1 MNNDESR
8 DKMKTMTRILVFVA
22 ILPLGLLALEV
33 TPILKLAGAIR
44 KLWQSTGDPSEHGM
58 YATMAITMKEQR
70 KHGGN
75 NGLV

>member
-22 ILPLGLLALEV
+22 ILPLEFLALLM
-33 TPILKLAGAIR
+33 TPILKLAEAIGE
-44 KLWQSTGDPSEHGM
+44 LWQRTGDSPKHGM
-58 YATMAITMKEQR
+58 YATMALKMKEQH
-70 KHGGN
+70 KHGGD